1 MLNHIVVMGRL
12 AKDPELRHTQAGT
25 AVASFTVACN
35 RDIKDKNTGER
46 ATDWIDV
53 VAWGS
58 TAEFVSKYFAK
69 GQLAV
74 VDGRLQL
81 RDWVAKDGTKRRSA
95 EVVAN
100 NIYFG
105 DSKRDNDNGNNT
117 YGGGYSTGGGYN
129 NNRAPAENNYAPA
142 APAYDA
148 PSGDDRFADV
158 SDEDEDALPF

>member
-100 NIYFG
+100 NI
-105 DSKRDNDNGNNT
+105 GNNAGT
-117 YGGGYSTGGGYN
+117 YGSGYSTGGGYN
-129 NNRAPAENNYAPA
+129 RTPAENSYAPTSST
-142 APAYDA
+142 YDA
-148 PSGDDRFADV
+148 PSGEDRFSEVTD
-158 SDEDEDALPF
+158 DDEDALPF

>member
-12 AKDPELRHTQAGT
+12 GKDPELRHTQAGT

-105 DSKRDNDNGNNT
+105 ESKRDSDNGNNNN
-117 YGGGYSTGGGYN
+117 YGSGYSTGGGYN
-129 NNRAPAENNYAPA
+129 RAPADNYAPA
-142 APAYDA
+142 PSTYDA
-148 PSGDDRFADV
+148 PSGDDRFADIT
-158 SDEDEDALPF
+158 DDDEDALPF